1 MKKATLFAAVLG
13 LMVLIIGCG
22 KSLDVVLESAISSF
36 EKASAKAGQIKSS
49 DAFYELS
56 APDNSAKF
64 YFAKELGGAQ
74 EYDFYIET
82 SLAPFIQAGLN
93 EAKFRQNKPDNLTI
107 ENGKILIGIKADS
120 PTAPIAKTPIEAFRN
135 IASKIPKSIG
145 YHAALDHFGVNLGS
159 GFLFEWAKDID
170 KNDKDIVFVLDP
182 KPFIDAGVDP
192 QKVKG
197 WIFGQ
202 VQIDD
207 DNGRPIKVDKFLKP
221 FDL

>member
-1 MKKATLFAAVLG
+1 MKKTALFAAVLS
-13 LMVLIIGCG
+13 LTILIIGCG

-36 EKASAKAGQIKSS
+36 DKASAKAGEIKSL
-49 DAFYELS
+49 DLFYELS
-56 APDNSAKF
+56 APDGSAKF
-64 YFAKELGGAQ
+64 YFAKELGGDQ
-74 EYDFYIET
+74 KHDFYIET
-82 SLAPFIQAGLN
+82 SLAPFIEAGLD
-93 EAKFRQNKPDNLTI
+93 EAKFKQNKPDNVAI
-107 ENGKILIGIKADS
+107 ENGKILVGIKA
-120 PTAPIAKTPIEAFRN
+120 APSTVISAKTSIESFRN

-145 YHAALDHFGVNLGS
+145 YHSALDHFGINLGT

-197 WIFGQ
+197 WVFGQ
-202 VQIDD
+202 VEIDD
-207 DNGRPIKVDKFLKP
+207 DNGRKIKVDKFLKP